1 MNKEII
7 PILIM
12 ILAIVGI
19 SGCTEQTP
27 ENKTYSADGIT
38 FQYPGNWTELN
49 KTKYGDL
56 DLGNKSEAIFVLG
69 DDNNQARLTFGKII
83 PAHGEVLNTLPVWA
97 EKTKSSSSSKE
108 LQFLSEK
115 NLTIAG
121 VDAYQLRFIDDDGDY
136 ITSIAFIKNNTGYV
150 LVYISIFKETETL
163 ENILK
168 SFQMP

>member
-1 MNKEII
+1 MNKVII
-7 PILIM
+7 TVLII

-49 KTKYGDL
+49 KTKYNSI

-69 DDNNQARLTFGKII
+69 DDQNQSRLTFGKIT
-83 PAHGEVLNTLPVWA
+83 PGQGEFLNSLAVWA
-97 EKTKSSSSSKE
+97 EQTKSKSSSNDLK
-108 LQFLSEK
+108 FLSEK

-121 VDAYQLRFIDDDGDY
+121 VDAYQLRFINTDGDY
-136 ITSIAFIKNNTGYV
+136 ITSIALIKNNTGYV
-150 LVYISIFKETETL
+150 MVYRSIFKETETL
-163 ENILK
+163 ESILK